1 MAEQWPYWQLL
12 SLEAVPRHY
21 AGQVGLEFTVCPP
34 FSAHTPFPVFVFWGP
49 RLKSAAPCLAPR
61 GCLDDSLLVLASLLI
76 SKQMQPLS
84 ATAPSSWWFQEIQE
98 RKESKLFDKMY
109 FLDRIYP
116 SLAKLNWRVIFV
128 LMLCFF
134 FFFCFVFGNNKLST
148 SKDQVSNRL
157 GWWYWWGFDTTPV
170 D

>member
-12 SLEAVPRHY
+12 SLEAVPCHY
-21 AGQVGLEFTVCPP
+21 AGQVGLENTVCPP
-34 FSAHTPFPVFVFWGP
+34 SSAHTPFPVFVFWGP

-61 GCLDDSLLVLASLLI
+61 GCLDDSLLMLASLLI

-134 FFFCFVFGNNKLST
+134 FFCFVFGNNKLST